1 MVVSRFLIFIHRRIL
16 AHLFAENSSPPGL
29 TPFLKNISKPLLI
42 GEANSKRINY
52 DQFCVIGSLAPVK
65 AQNYFKAEN
74 FLKFRRDK
82 YGRINCSAFF
92 QYVCRKNNM
101 IQNRIRL
108 TYYDTGG
115 NGYLTE
121 QDMENFVYDLIRNVR

>member
-1 MVVSRFLIFIHRRIL
+1 
-16 AHLFAENSSPPGL
+16 
-29 TPFLKNISKPLLI
+29 
-42 GEANSKRINY
+42 
-52 DQFCVIGSLAPVK
+52 
-65 AQNYFKAEN
+65 
-74 FLKFRRDK
+74 
-82 YGRINCSAFF
+82 
-92 QYVCRKNNM
+92 M